1 MVTHAYLRNGR
12 FKTGDL
18 AIYIPEDSILPDW
31 MIEEM
36 ELTGKLSGSAKNR
49 VKAIRL
55 RGTFSQGI
63 LYTSDH
69 LDLIDNENYKPR
81 GSNEFGLGQD
91 ASSFLGVKKYEPPVE
106 EIPANMKAKVAGV
119 AQGYPVS
126 YDIENLKNHISAF
139 ADGEEVVFT
148 EKIHGTL
155 TQIGIA
161 NRQDDFE
168 SFKYG
173 RYFVTS
179 KGQGKK
185 GILIDMKDKTNVYVS
200 MAIKTELHVKL
211 MVIQHEYKHIFGDN
225 PILVAIGETA
235 GPGVQDLTYTKEIEF
250 RLFDLA
256 YAKAPGQHNYVDFAT
271 LQKIA
276 KDYDIPMVPV
286 LYRGPYSRDVVKLHT
301 SGKETISGQGKH
313 IREGIVIKPV
323 IERFTHHLGRTILK
337 SVSEDYLL
345 RKGNTTEFN

>member
-1 MVTHAYLRNGR
+1 
-12 FKTGDL
+12 
-18 AIYIPEDSILPDW
+18 

-36 ELTGKLSGSAKNR
+36 ELTGKLSGSAKNK

-55 RGTFSQGI
+55 RGIFSQGI

-69 LDLIDNENYKPR
+69 LVLVDKENYKPH
-81 GSNEFGLGQD
+81 GANEFGIDQD
-91 ASSFLGVKKYEPPVE
+91 ASQFLGVTKYEPPVE
-106 EIPANMKAKVAGV
+106 EIPANMRAKIAGV

-126 YDIENLKNHISAF
+126 YDIENWKNHINTF

-161 NRQDDFE
+161 YKPEDFE

-185 GILIDMKDKTNVYVS
+185 GILIDTKDKTNIYVS
-200 MAIKTELHVKL
+200 MAIKTELHAKL
-211 MVIQHEYKHIFGDN
+211 MVIQHEYKHIFGEN

-235 GPGVQDLTYTKEIEF
+235 GPGVQDLTYTKDIEF

-256 YAKAPGQHNYVDFAT
+256 YAKAPGHHEYVDFDI
-271 LQKIA
+271 LQKIS
-276 KDYDIPMVPV
+276 KDYDIPMVPI
-286 LYRGPYSRDVVKLHT
+286 LYRGLYSRDVMNLHT
-301 SGKETISGQGKH
+301 SGKETLSGEGKH

-323 IERFTHHLGRTILK
+323 MERFTRGLGRTILK
-337 SVSEDYLL
+337 SVSEEYLL